1 MPSGRRPKR
10 HFNQHR
16 NLEQTLHLMNR
27 SFFFRTLLAA
37 AVFLGWQLQAAE
49 PPHIVIMIGEDEYH
63 TWETLPEFATKELK
77 AAPYRVTVVQADA
90 TDKNQFL
97 VFVEAMGDA
106 DLLLISV
113 RRRTPTVEVMNAVRA
128 HLAAGKPL
136 VGIRTA
142 SHCFALRPKEP
153 EPKAGL
159 VKWQEFDPEVLGGNY
174 TGHYGK
180 DAATI
185 TLVPGADSHPILKG
199 VMVAELIG
207 HGGLYKNTPLQ
218 AGTTALLMGTL
229 PGAETEPVAW
239 THVYGEKKAR
249 VFYTSMG
256 HWDDFKLPAFRR
268 FLLNGIA
275 WALNK

>member
-1 MPSGRRPKR
+1 MK
-10 HFNQHR
+10 
-16 NLEQTLHLMNR
+16 R
-27 SFFFRTLLAA
+27 SFLLRTLLCFAFA
-37 AVFLGWQLQAAE
+37 FGWQVQAAE

-63 TWETLPEFATKELK
+63 TWETLPEFAAKDLKEV
-77 AAPYRVTVVQADA
+77 PYRVTVVQADA
-90 TDKNQFL
+90 ADKNQFPG
-97 VFVEAMGDA
+97 FVEAMKGA

-113 RRRTPTVEVMNAVRA
+113 RRRTPPTEVIDAVRA
-128 HLAAGKPL
+128 HLNAGKPL

-159 VKWQEFDPEVLGGNY
+159 AIWQEFDHEVLGGNY

-180 DAATI
+180 DPAKI
-185 TLVPGADSHPILKG
+185 TLVPGAEAHAILKG
-199 VMVAELIG
+199 VTVSELIG

-218 AGTTALLMGTL
+218 EGTTPLLKGTL

-239 THVYGEKKAR
+239 THLYGEKKAR

-275 WALNK
+275 WALEK

>member
-1 MPSGRRPKR
+1 
-10 HFNQHR
+10 
-16 NLEQTLHLMNR
+16 MNR
-27 SFFFRTLLAA
+27 SFFLRTLTLF
-37 AVFLGWQLQAAE
+37 AVVFGCQLQAAE
-49 PPHIVIMIGEDEYH
+49 ALHIVIMIGEEEYH
-63 TWETLPEFATKELK
+63 TWETLPEFAGKELK
-77 AAPYRVTVVQADA
+77 AAPYRVTVIQADVS
-90 TDKNQFL
+90 DKNQFPG
-97 VFVEAMGDA
+97 FVEAVRDA
-106 DLLLISV
+106 DLLFISV
-113 RRRTPTVEVMNAVRA
+113 RRRTPTTAVMNAVRA

-159 VKWQEFDPEVLGGNY
+159 TKWQAFDPEVLGGNY

-185 TLVPGADSHPILKG
+185 TVVPGAVSHPILKG
-199 VMVAELIG
+199 VTIAELIG

-218 AGTTALLMGTL
+218 AGTTPLLMGTL

-239 THVYGEKKAR
+239 THLYGEKKSR
-249 VFYTSMG
+249 IFYTSMG

-268 FLLNGIA
+268 FLLNGIE
-275 WALNK
+275 WALGK

>member
-1 MPSGRRPKR
+1 M
-10 HFNQHR
+10 
-16 NLEQTLHLMNR
+16 NLP
-27 SFFFRTLLAA
+27 FVFRTLFFV
-37 AVFLGWQLQAAE
+37 AVFFGWQLQAAE

-63 TWETLPEFATKELK
+63 TWETLPEFAANELK
-77 AAPYRVTVVQADA
+77 AAPYRVTIIQADA
-90 TDKNQFL
+90 ADKNQFPG
-97 VFVEAMGDA
+97 FVEAMRDA
-106 DLLLISV
+106 DLLFISV
-113 RRRTPTVEVMNAVRA
+113 RRRTPTTEVMNAVRA

-159 VKWQEFDPEVLGGNY
+159 EKWQDFDPQVLGGNY

-185 TLVPGADSHPILKG
+185 SLVPGAEAHPILRH
-199 VMVAELIG
+199 VTVSELIG

-218 AGTTALLMGTL
+218 AGTTPLLMGTL
-229 PGAETEPVAW
+229 PSAETEPVAW
-239 THVYGEKKAR
+239 THAYGEKKSR
-249 VFYTSMG
+249 IFYTSLG

-275 WALNK
+275 WALEK

>member
-1 MPSGRRPKR
+1 
-10 HFNQHR
+10 
-16 NLEQTLHLMNR
+16 MNR
-27 SFFFRTLLAA
+27 SIALRTLVFFI
-37 AVFLGWQLQAAE
+37 AVLGWQLRAAE
-49 PPHIVIMIGEDEYH
+49 APHIVIMIGEDEYH
-63 TWETLPEFATKELK
+63 TWETLPEFAAKELK

-90 TDKNQFL
+90 TDKNQFPG
-97 VFVEAMGDA
+97 FVEAMKDA
-106 DLLLISV
+106 DLLFISV
-113 RRRTPTVEVMNAVRA
+113 RRRTPTVEVVNAVRA

-153 EPKAGL
+153 PPKAGL
-159 VKWQEFDPEVLGGNY
+159 AIWQEFDPEVLGGNY

-185 TLVPGADSHPILKG
+185 TAVPGAEVHPILKG
-199 VMVAELIG
+199 VTVSELIG

-218 AGTTALLMGTL
+218 AGTTALLIGTL
-229 PGAETEPVAW
+229 AGTATEPVAW
-239 THVYGEKKAR
+239 THLYGEKAR

-256 HWDDFKLPAFRR
+256 HWDDFKIPAFRL

-275 WALNK
+275 WALEK

>member
-1 MPSGRRPKR
+1 
-10 HFNQHR
+10 
-16 NLEQTLHLMNR
+16 MNR

-37 AVFLGWQLQAAE
+37 AAFFGCQLQAAE

-63 TWETLPEFATKELK
+63 TWETLPEFAAKDLK
-77 AAPYRVTVVQADA
+77 AASYRVTVIQADA
-90 TDKNQFL
+90 TDKNQFPG
-97 VFVEAMGDA
+97 FVEAMRDA

-113 RRRTPTVEVMNAVRA
+113 RRRTPTTEVMNAVRA

-159 VKWQEFDPEVLGGNY
+159 AKWQEFDPEVLGGNY

-180 DAATI
+180 DPATI
-185 TLVPGADSHPILKG
+185 TLVPGAESHPILKG
-199 VMVAELIG
+199 VTVAELIG
-207 HGGLYKNTPLQ
+207 HGGLYKNTPLK
-218 AGTTALLMGTL
+218 AGTTPLLKGTL

-239 THVYGEKKAR
+239 THVYGEKKSR
-249 VFYTSMG
+249 IFYTSMG

-275 WALNK
+275 WALEK

>member
-1 MPSGRRPKR
+1 MK
-10 HFNQHR
+10 
-16 NLEQTLHLMNR
+16 R
-27 SFFFRTLLAA
+27 SFFFRTLLA
-37 AVFLGWQLQAAE
+37 VVTFLGCQLQAAE

-63 TWETLPEFATKELK
+63 TWETLPEFAANELK
-77 AAPYRVTVVQADA
+77 AAPYRVILIQADA
-90 TDKNQFL
+90 ADKNQFPGL
-97 VFVEAMGDA
+97 VEAMRDA
-106 DLLLISV
+106 DLLFISV
-113 RRRTPTVEVMNAVRA
+113 RRRTPPTEVINAVRA

-142 SHCFALRPKEP
+142 SHCFALRPKDP

-159 VKWQEFDPEVLGGNY
+159 GKWQEFDAEVLGGNY

-185 TLVPGADSHPILKG
+185 SVVPGAEGHPILRG
-199 VMVAELIG
+199 VTVAELIG

-218 AGTTALLMGTL
+218 AGTTPLLMGTL
-229 PGAETEPVAW
+229 AGTATEPVAW
-239 THVYGEKKAR
+239 THFYGEKKSR

-275 WALNK
+275 WALEK

>member
-1 MPSGRRPKR
+1 MTR
-10 HFNQHR
+10 
-16 NLEQTLHLMNR
+16 
-27 SFFFRTLLAA
+27 FFFIRALIFV
-37 AVFLGWQLQAAE
+37 AVICGWQLQAAE
-49 PPHIVIMIGEDEYH
+49 PAHIVIMIGEDEYH
-63 TWETLPEFATKELK
+63 TWETLPEFAAKDLKEV
-77 AAPYRVTVVQADA
+77 PYRVTVVQADA
-90 TDKNQFL
+90 TDKNQFPG
-97 VFVEAMGDA
+97 FVETMKDA

-113 RRRTPTVEVMNAVRA
+113 RRRTPTTEVVNAVRA

-153 EPKAGL
+153 APKAGL
-159 VKWQEFDPEVLGGNY
+159 AIWQEFDHEVLGGNY

-180 DAATI
+180 DPAKI
-185 TLVPGADSHPILKG
+185 TLVPSAEGHAILKG
-199 VMVAELIG
+199 VTVSELIG

-218 AGTTALLMGTL
+218 EGTTPLLMGSL

-239 THVYGEKKAR
+239 THFYGEKKAR

-275 WALNK
+275 WALEK